1 MPRKTLQQKFMD
13 KFNESKLTDVKQY
26 ALSLINYW
34 KNNDEPHDKEMNDVV
49 KYAYTFYKREHK
61 IHLNKMKND
70 NKKYKTDSKIEYNE
84 LKIEY
89 NENLKDANENIK
101 RIKLLL
107 SNLRQLKFVP
117 RYIKTDYDI
126 LGVSKKASLQS
137 IKAAYKKKA
146 LILHPDKGGNQ
157 EEFKKLSN
165 AYQNILKSFTRD

>member
-1 MPRKTLQQKFMD
+1 MD
-13 KFNESKLTDVKQY
+13 KFNKSNITDVKQY

-34 KNNDEPHDKEMNDVV
+34 KNNDEPHDREMNDVV

-61 IHLNKMKND
+61 IYLNEMKRD
-70 NKKYKTDSKIEYNE
+70 CNKLKTET
-84 LKIEY
+84 KIEY
-89 NENLKDANENIK
+89 NENVKNVNDSIK

-117 RYIKTDYDI
+117 RYLKTDYDI
-126 LGVSKKASLQS
+126 LGVSQKASLQS

-146 LILHPDKGGNQ
+146 LLLHPDRGGNQ

-165 AYQNILKSFTRD
+165 AYQNILKSFAREI

>member
-13 KFNESKLTDVKQY
+13 KFNKSKITDIKQY

-34 KNNDEPHDKEMNDVV
+34 KNNDEPHDTEMNDVV
-49 KYAYTFYKREHK
+49 KYAHTFYKREQK
-61 IHLNKMKND
+61 IHLNEMKND
-70 NKKYKTDSKIEYNE
+70 CKKLKSESKIEYNE
-84 LKIEY
+84 NVKRI
-89 NENLKDANENIK
+89 NESLK

-117 RYIKTDYDI
+117 RYLKSDYDI
-126 LGVSKKASLQS
+126 LGVSQKASLQS
-137 IKAAYKKKA
+137 IKTAYKKKS

-165 AYQNILKSFTRD
+165 AYQNILKSFTRE

>member
-61 IHLNKMKND
+61 IHLNEMKND
-70 NKKYKTDSKIEYNE
+70 CKKLKTESKIEYNE
-84 LKIEY
+84 NVKNV
-89 NENLKDANENIK
+89 NESIK

-137 IKAAYKKKA
+137 IKTAYKKKA

-157 EEFKKLSN
+157 DEFKKLSN